1 MHEEKLISYQSQ
13 SSYSKLNN
21 LTDKTDTI
29 WMVFHG
35 MGYLSKYFIR
45 YFRDLD
51 PEKNFIIAP
60 QAPSK
65 YYQDSSFKHV
75 GACWLTRVDTQNEME
90 NIINYINAIW
100 DAEVADQLKGK
111 RLIVL
116 GYSQGVSIASRWVSR
131 MKIACDKLVLHSGGI
146 PKELRAQDFEFLPED
161 TEVLYLYGDQDE
173 YINEARKTEEQLKA
187 SQLFGHRTQVKV
199 FPGKHEVYK
208 PILKE
213 L

>member
-13 SSYSKLNN
+13 SSYSRLNN

-51 PEKNFIIAP
+51 AEKNFIIAP

-75 GACWLTRVDTQNEME
+75 GACWLTRVDTQDEME

-100 DAEVADQLKGK
+100 DAEIADQLKGK

-116 GYSQGVSIASRWVSR
+116 GYSQGVSIAARWTSR
-131 MKIACDKLVLHSGGI
+131 MKVACDKLVLHSGGI
-146 PKELRAQDFEFLPED
+146 PKELTAQDFEFLPED

-173 YINEARKTEEQLKA
+173 YIKEARKTEEQLKA
-187 SQLFGHRTQVKV
+187 NQLFGYRTKVKV

-208 PILKE
+208 PILEK